1 MGEKGNVAEGVS
13 LVSGAAAPSAFA
25 KVTDGTM
32 STVTTTVDRVVTKT
46 QDRIAEHIVDHGV
59 DEARDR
65 LRERREA
72 SGDPEASKN

>member
-65 LRERREA
+65 LRERRED